1 MCADFVLAYQLRNKY
16 TLKLRKKKTNDEI
29 KAIWEK
35 KREQILGCLKRENT
49 EMQEK

>member
-29 KAIWEK
+29 KAIWK
-35 KREQILGCLKRENT
+35 KKENRFLGA
-49 EMQEK
+49 